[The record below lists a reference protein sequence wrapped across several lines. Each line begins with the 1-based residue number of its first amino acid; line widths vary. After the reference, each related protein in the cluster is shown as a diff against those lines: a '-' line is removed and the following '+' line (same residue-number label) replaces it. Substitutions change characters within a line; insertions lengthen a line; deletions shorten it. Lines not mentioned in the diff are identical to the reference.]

1 MSQYHACKSRNTYP
15 GEIVLSEKQNKITCQ
30 ENIDLSFQES
40 DFHAYQLLDIFRGR
54 RMNQY
59 NGFRQLN
66 TNKDSKIL
74 VLITS
79 HGGKGV
85 IQVRNFFVLTDELNL
100 TLNEMYIK
108 GKYKELIFILD
119 ACEAYSLY
127 DHVNVP
133 NIFFI
138 ASSSSGQKGF
148 SGLYDKFLI
157 GPTVNKFHYLLYKN
171 IKEIYDKKMYNTTI
185 FQLLIDI
192 KANKTFL
199 ESDVEWENKIY
210 RMMYVKDFFGNI
222 EIPNEKTL
230 DISNVVNINNISYEN
245 EEDDIFN
252 NFIDSNWKLES
263 SRKITDGGLVTM
275 RNYHEE
281 KYSF

>member
-1 MSQYHACKSRNTYP
+1 
-15 GEIVLSEKQNKITCQ
+15 
-30 ENIDLSFQES
+30 
-40 DFHAYQLLDIFRGR
+40 
-54 RMNQY
+54 
-59 NGFRQLN
+59 
-66 TNKDSKIL
+66 
-74 VLITS
+74 
-79 HGGKGV
+79 
-85 IQVRNFFVLTDELNL
+85 
-100 TLNEMYIK
+100 
-108 GKYKELIFILD
+108 
-119 ACEAYSLY
+119 
-127 DHVNVP
+127 
-133 NIFFI
+133 
-138 ASSSSGQKGF
+138 
-148 SGLYDKFLI
+148 
-157 GPTVNKFHYLLYKN
+157 
-171 IKEIYDKKMYNTTI
+171 MYNTTI